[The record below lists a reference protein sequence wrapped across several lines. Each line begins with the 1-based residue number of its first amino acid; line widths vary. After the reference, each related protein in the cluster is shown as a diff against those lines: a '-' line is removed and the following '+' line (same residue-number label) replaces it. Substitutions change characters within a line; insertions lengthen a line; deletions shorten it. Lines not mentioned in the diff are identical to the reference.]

1 MSCYSLKNQIRC
13 GGDDF
18 EQFPAGLCV
27 NLTPN
32 EEDYDTIKTIK
43 TNIKLALIQ
52 DSTCFGMQDAMDGI
66 VAIGYEDISDYE
78 EYPEDGRLIL
88 HYGITLE
95 ETEELL
101 ANKNIVFE

>member
-1 MSCYSLKNQIRC
+1 MNFYLLRNQKLC

-18 EQFPAGLCV
+18 DQFPAGLCV

-32 EEDYDTIKTIK
+32 EEDYDTIKIIK
-43 TNIKLALIQ
+43 TNIKLSLIQ

-88 HYGITLE
+88 HYGISYDE
-95 ETEELL
+95 CEELL

>member
-1 MSCYSLKNQIRC
+1 MSCCLLKNQIQC

-18 EQFPAGLCV
+18 EQFPAGLCM

-88 HYGITLE
+88 HYGITYNE
-95 ETEELL
+95 CEELL